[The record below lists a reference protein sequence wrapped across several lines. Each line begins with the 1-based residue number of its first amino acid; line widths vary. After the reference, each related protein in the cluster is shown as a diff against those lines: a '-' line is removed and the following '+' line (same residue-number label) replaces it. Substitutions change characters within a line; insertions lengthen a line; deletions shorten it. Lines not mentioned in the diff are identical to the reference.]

1 MKPII
6 GITGR
11 PQDVPAVGMEIRAYL
26 AAHTYTDSVRLGGG
40 IPVVLVPVEE
50 EAIDDILDRVDG
62 IMLTGGGDISPAT
75 YGAEPDATV
84 RGVNDERDSFELE
97 LVRRAHARKMPVM
110 GICRGLQVI
119 NVALGG
125 TLVQDLPSHTGAHGH
140 DITGEGVYEPHL
152 EAQVEEGCRIADII
166 GPGLQNINSIH
177 HQAVDEL
184 GSGLR
189 AVASTAD
196 GTVEAIEHEDDD
208 WPLIAIQWHPE
219 FLGMRDDGPSH
230 ELFAEFVHAAAKYRA
245 DA

>member
-11 PQDVPAVGMEIRAYL
+11 PQDIAAVGMQIRAYL
-26 AAHTYTDSVRLGGG
+26 AAHTYTDSVRHGGG
-40 IPVVLVPVEE
+40 IPIVLVPVES

-62 IMLTGGGDISPAT
+62 IMLTGGGDVSPAT
-75 YGAEPDATV
+75 YGAEPEATV
-84 RGVNDERDSFELE
+84 RGVNEERDSFELE
-97 LVRRAHARKMPVM
+97 LVRRAYARKMPVM

-125 TLVQDLPSHTGAHGH
+125 TLIQDLPSHTGVQGH
-140 DITGEGVYEPHL
+140 DVIGEDVYEPHL
-152 EAQVEEGCRIADII
+152 EAQVDEGCLIAGII
-166 GPGLQNINSIH
+166 GPGPHYINSIH

-184 GSGLR
+184 GEGLSV
-189 AVASTAD
+189 VASSAD
-196 GTVEAIEHEDDD
+196 GTIEAIEHEDKD

-219 FLGMRDDGPSH
+219 FLGMHDDGPSH
-230 ELFAEFVHAAAKYRA
+230 DLFTALVDAAAKYRA